1 MGAFLPIIHFHCIGV
16 ELVVIIIRDSS
27 HCGRVPAP
35 THPSFNRR
43 ETINI
48 ILWSRFDWIWLV
60 LIFVFTDETWSEGC
74 AQELRLSG
82 YGPVR

>member
-16 ELVVIIIRDSS
+16 ESVVIIIRDSS

-48 ILWSRFDWIWLV
+48 ILWGVVQLDLV